1 MFLLLYPNKIIT
13 RLVPHKKRFAI
24 IYDIEN
30 GSGPEIIYQ
39 PTIVVI
45 ANNTT
50 PNATNPLVLVLF
62 FVNSIGLT
70 PSFLDKSENLSYLI
84 MILLC
89 NESI

>member
-13 RLVPHKKRFAI
+13 RLVPHKKRFPI

-45 ANNTT
+45 ANNTK
-50 PNATNPLVLVLF
+50 PEATNPLVLVSF
-62 FVNSIGLT
+62 FVNTIGLT
-70 PSFLDKSENLSYLI
+70 LSSLNKSEYLSSLI

>member
-13 RLVPHKKRFAI
+13 RLVPHKKRFPM

-45 ANNTT
+45 VNNTK
-50 PNATNPLVLVLF
+50 PKATNHLVLVSF

-70 PSFLDKSENLSYLI
+70 PSFLDKSEYLSNLI

>member
-1 MFLLLYPNKIIT
+1 MLNPIKIIT

-24 IYDIEN
+24 IYDTEN

-50 PNATNPLVLVLF
+50 PNEINPLVPVLF
-62 FVNSIGLT
+62 FVNPIGLT
-70 PSFLDKSENLSYLI
+70 TPFLDNSA
-84 MILLC
+84 
-89 NESI
+89 

>member
-1 MFLLLYPNKIIT
+1 
-13 RLVPHKKRFAI
+13 
-24 IYDIEN
+24 
-30 GSGPEIIYQ
+30 
-39 PTIVVI
+39 
-45 ANNTT
+45 
-50 PNATNPLVLVLF
+50 LVLVLF